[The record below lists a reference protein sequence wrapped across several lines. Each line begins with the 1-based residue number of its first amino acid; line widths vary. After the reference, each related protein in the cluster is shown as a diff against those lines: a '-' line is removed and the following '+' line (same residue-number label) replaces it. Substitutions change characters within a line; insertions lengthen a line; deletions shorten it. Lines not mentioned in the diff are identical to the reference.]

1 MTHIRVNYK
10 VTRWWWLEQQRKE
23 MIRLMDAEG
32 FSPKEAA
39 DLVEPPYFYFVE
51 HHTGRTNQYDNEE
64 TGEIHC
70 RLCKQQVYTD
80 EE

>member
-1 MTHIRVNYK
+1 
-10 VTRWWWLEQQRKE
+10 
-23 MIRLMDAEG
+23 MDRG

-39 DLVEPPYFYFVE
+39 DLVQPPHFYFVE

-70 RLCKQQVYTD
+70 PLCKQQVYTD